1 MIDIIDSAYTLL
13 MDLFAHRFLSFFP
26 FFSSFF
32 LFDLKSVTPLER
44 KEFKCGH
51 HRLVA
56 PKIET
61 HLG

>member
-13 MDLFAHRFLSFFP
+13 MDLFAHRFLKI
-26 FFSSFF
+26 SSFF